1 MSAEERCLLYDSM
14 HSLRYKTMK
23 NTFWFLAHFSRKSWP
38 HSSSQAQILKM
49 QFLTAFTSLKTTGRE
64 LKKREKPKHEIIGPQ
79 NIEAE
84 QRK

>member
-1 MSAEERCLLYDSM
+1 MASQQF
-14 HSLRYKTMK
+14 T
-23 NTFWFLAHFSRKSWP
+23 
-38 HSSSQAQILKM
+38 SSKLLKM

-64 LKKREKPKHEIIGPQ
+64 LKKREKPKHGIIGPQ